1 MENPESLEEASKKT
15 RGQLVSETKKWLA
28 KLEKKAKNV
37 KSTGRMGEKDVKNV
51 IKNMNAYIS
60 DCRHFMKK
68 GDWVRA
74 YEAVIYAWGILETC
88 EHLGLVETE

>member
-1 MENPESLEEASKKT
+1 MENPESPEEAGKKT
-15 RGQLVSETKKWLA
+15 REQLVSETKKWLA
-28 KLEKKAKNV
+28 KLEKKAKDL
-37 KSTGRMGEKDVKNV
+37 KSTGKMSEEHLKEV

-60 DCRHFMKK
+60 DCRHFMKQ

-88 EHLGLVETE
+88 EHLGLVKTE